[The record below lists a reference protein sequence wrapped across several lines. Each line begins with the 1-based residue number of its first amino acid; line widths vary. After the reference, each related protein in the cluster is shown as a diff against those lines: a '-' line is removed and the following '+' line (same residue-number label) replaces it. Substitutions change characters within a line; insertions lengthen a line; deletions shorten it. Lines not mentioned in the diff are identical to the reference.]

1 MRWSLCSGIREHGER
16 IHAVESLTSGNF
28 SLGKETCRKF
38 ICPYNRLF
46 GYSAPVNCHVDDMP
60 TTRQLALISFVG
72 E

>member
-46 GYSAPVNCHVDDMP
+46 GYLHPSTVMWTICRLLGNLP
-60 TTRQLALISFVG
+60 
-72 E
+72 